1 MPFLLAG
8 LLLLVLAY
16 FGLKA
21 FARMRPNEAKK
32 WSRAVLGAGAIAVG
46 GVMTLRGLAV
56 LGIPVIGFGMG
67 LIGVAFGLRP
77 KPGGNRG
84 EPGGNAPT
92 SSGAM
97 TRREALEILGL
108 EDGAG
113 EEDIRAA
120 YRAQMKRNHP
130 DMGGS
135 PALARRIQE
144 ARDILLRS

>member
-8 LLLLVLAY
+8 IVLLVLAY
-16 FGLKA
+16 IGLKA
-21 FARMRPNEAKK
+21 FARMKPQEVKK
-32 WSRAVLGAGAIAVG
+32 WSRAVLGAGAILVG
-46 GVMTLRGLAV
+46 GLMTLRGLAV
-56 LGIPVIGFGMG
+56 LGVPVIGFGMG

-77 KPGGNRG
+77 KPGGTRG
-84 EPGGNAPT
+84 GQGGSAPSAPGM
-92 SSGAM
+92 M

-108 EDGAG
+108 QEGAA

-130 DMGGS
+130 DTGGS

-144 ARDILLRS
+144 ARDLLLR